1 MAKIKHNKKHIVS
14 TRRVYDMV
22 NTTSEFRIKIPIKPA
37 RKINKV
43 DTYQYNALSDGK
55 SLLYTNKDELKQY
68 GNRGILDP
76 MKVSYVNLF
85 INGVLQPPVTYEIK
99 EGILQLKT
107 SDVPPEGAP
116 INLQFITIHQS

>member
-1 MAKIKHNKKHIVS
+1 
-14 TRRVYDMV
+14 
-22 NTTSEFRIKIPIKPA
+22 
-37 RKINKV
+37 
-43 DTYQYNALSDGK
+43 
-55 SLLYTNKDELKQY
+55 
-68 GNRGILDP
+68 

>member
-1 MAKIKHNKKHIVS
+1 
-14 TRRVYDMV
+14 MV
-22 NTTSEFRIKIPIKPA
+22 NTSSEFRIKIPIKSA
-37 RKINKV
+37 KKINKV

-55 SLLYTNKDELKQY
+55 SLLYTNKDELTQY

-76 MKVSYVNLF
+76 KSVSYVNLF
-85 INGVLQPPVTYEIK
+85 INGVLQPPVTYEIQ

-116 INLQFITIHQS
+116 IILQFITIHQ

>member
-68 GNRGILDP
+68 GNRGILD
-76 MKVSYVNLF
+76 
-85 INGVLQPPVTYEIK
+85 Q
-99 EGILQLKT
+99 
-107 SDVPPEGAP
+107 
-116 INLQFITIHQS
+116 

>member
-1 MAKIKHNKKHIVS
+1 MSKIKHNKKNIVS

-37 RKINKV
+37 RKINKD

>member
-1 MAKIKHNKKHIVS
+1 MAKIKHKKHIVS

-43 DTYQYNALSDGK
+43 DTYQYNALSDGE

>member
-1 MAKIKHNKKHIVS
+1 MAEIEHYKKHIVS
-14 TRRVYDMV
+14 AQRVYDMV
-22 NTTSEFRIKIPIKPA
+22 NTSSEFRIKIPIKSA
-37 RKINKV
+37 KKINKV

-55 SLLYTNKDELKQY
+55 SLLYTNKDELTQY

-76 MKVSYVNLF
+76 KSVSYVNLF
-85 INGVLQPPVTYEIK
+85 INGVLQPPVTYEIQ

-116 INLQFITIHQS
+116 IILQFITIHQ

>member
-107 SDVPPEGAP
+107 SDVPPEGSP